1 MTFDYERV
9 ISTSYI
15 HCIYSKNVN
24 NTYFAIMKRY
34 DLNKR
39 PTVVIVGRAITIKRA
54 IKEKSKELKYEA
66 K

>member
-34 DLNKR
+34 DCCDSWKSDNYKKSNKGKKQR
-39 PTVVIVGRAITIKRA
+39 TEI
-54 IKEKSKELKYEA
+54 
-66 K
+66 